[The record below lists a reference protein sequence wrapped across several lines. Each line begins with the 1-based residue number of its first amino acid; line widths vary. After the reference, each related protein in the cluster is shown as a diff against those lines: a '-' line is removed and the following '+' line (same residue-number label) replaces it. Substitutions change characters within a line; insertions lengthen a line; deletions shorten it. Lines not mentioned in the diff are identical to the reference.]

1 MTLAPRGL
9 PVRAEPQAWFDRRTH
24 HADDFDAALLARRK
38 AALDL
43 RVSVVLP
50 ARDEVA
56 TVAGVVRAV
65 DPLRPAL
72 VDEVIV
78 VDDGSTDGT
87 ARTAA
92 GAGATV
98 VPAERLMPGY
108 GPTLGKADVLWR
120 SLAVATGDIVVF
132 LDADVA
138 NPDPRFVVG
147 LLGPLLV
154 GPEVHLV
161 KAFYD
166 RPVRVDGVLHR
177 TGGGR
182 VTELLARP
190 LLNALWPE
198 LAGLVQPLSGEY
210 AGRRSLLTAVPF
222 LTGYGVELALLV
234 DTLRT
239 LGVDAIAQVDVGR
252 RVHRNQSVE
261 ALSRMAFAI
270 ARVALERSGTHGGTV
285 DPLLHDA
292 YTQFARGADERVCV
306 QTSLVPVAERPPA
319 AGLVADLAAA
329 APAAER

>member
-1 MTLAPRGL
+1 MTLAPRSL
-9 PVRAEPQAWFDRRTH
+9 PVRADPEAWFERRTH
-24 HADDFDAALLARRK
+24 HAEDFDAAVLAGRK
-38 AALDL
+38 AALGL

-50 ARDEVA
+50 ARNEAA

-65 DPLRPAL
+65 SPLCPGL

-78 VDDGSTDGT
+78 VDDGSADGT
-87 ARTAA
+87 ALAA
-92 GAGATV
+92 SVAGATV
-98 VPAERLMPGY
+98 VSAEQLMREY
-108 GPTLGKADVLWR
+108 GPTLGKGDVLWR
-120 SLAVATGDIVVF
+120 SLTIATGDIVVF
-132 LDADVA
+132 LDADVV

-147 LLGPLLV
+147 LLGPLLLD
-154 GPEVHLV
+154 PEVHLV

-166 RPVRVDGVLHR
+166 RPVHDDGVLRR

-222 LTGYGVELALLV
+222 STGYGVELALLV
-234 DTLRT
+234 DTLRS

-270 ARVALERSGTHGGTV
+270 ARVALERAGTQGGATS
-285 DPLLHDA
+285 PLLRDA
-292 YTQFARGADERVCV
+292 YLQFARGTDGRVRV
-306 QTSLVPVAERPPA
+306 RTSVVPVTERPPA
-319 AGLVADLAAA
+319 AGPVVDLAAA
-329 APAAER
+329 PAGER